1 MREPGVDPVRRA
13 EEEVNDVDSTT
24 MNAVVPGTAVASLC
38 HPLVSLGW
46 QTGSV
51 EPGATATRT
60 GTALSSRSLRSQD
73 VLRLVDRKRVVDVV
87 GGAVGDATHPAFYF
101 ATAAADPQ
109 PRRLT

>member
-1 MREPGVDPVRRA
+1 M
-13 EEEVNDVDSTT
+13 NDVDTT
-24 MNAVVPGTAVASLC
+24 TINAVAPGTAVASLC
-38 HPLVSLGW
+38 HSVVRPLGW

-60 GTALSSRSLRSQD
+60 LSTPSVRTSRQD
-73 VLRLVDRKRVVDVV
+73 VLRLVDRKSAVGVVDGAM
-87 GGAVGDATHPAFYF
+87 GGENHPAGYF

>member
-1 MREPGVDPVRRA
+1 MD
-13 EEEVNDVDSTT
+13 TIT
-24 MNAVVPGTAVASLC
+24 INAVAPGTAVASLC
-38 HPLVSLGW
+38 HSVVRPLGW

-60 GTALSSRSLRSQD
+60 LVAPSVRTSRQD
-73 VLRLVDRKRVVDVV
+73 VLRLVDRSAVGVVDGAM
-87 GGAVGDATHPAFYF
+87 GGDNHPAGYF